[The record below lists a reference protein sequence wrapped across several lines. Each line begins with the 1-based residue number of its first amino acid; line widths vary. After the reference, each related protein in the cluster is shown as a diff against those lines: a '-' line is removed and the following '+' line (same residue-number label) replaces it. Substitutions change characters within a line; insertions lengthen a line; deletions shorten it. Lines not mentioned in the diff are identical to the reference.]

1 MLPHVLRYN
10 VPVNADRQAVL
21 AAAAGSPERD
31 LADIVADLV
40 HTLGLP
46 QRLRDAGVFPDQLA
60 IIAQA
65 AMNDPWL
72 QTNPRRLTTQA
83 DVVRILQSAW

>member
-10 VPVNADRQAVL
+10 MPVNAERQAVL

-40 HTLGLP
+40 QTLGLP
-46 QRLRDAGVFPDQLA
+46 QRLRDAGVILDQ
-60 IIAQA
+60 IVPIAQA
-65 AMNDPWL
+65 AMHDRWL
-72 QTNPRRLTTQA
+72 QTNPRPLTTQA
-83 DVVRILQSAW
+83 DVLRILQAAW